1 MIKAW
6 LKSTQ
11 KFMGD
16 DMVNIHKSS
25 VVETTDIGEGTH
37 IGPFTYVSKRVKI
50 GKNCRIYSASIG
62 LPGEHPNGAEDKGG
76 LVIIGDNVEIRE
88 YVTINTPL
96 FTERTLLEDGCYLMA
111 KSHVGHDAWLKE
123 RVVLHTGAII
133 GGHSTIGRY
142 CYMGLNCSTH
152 PFAVLGDYCI
162 VGANGVF
169 KGESPSAIT
178 WAGVPAKPIKINKIG
193 LDRHAAEEEK
203 LMLITLAEDFFSVR
217 RPNQ

>member
-1 MIKAW
+1 MI
-6 LKSTQ
+6 T
-11 KFMGD
+11 
-16 DMVNIHKSS
+16 IHPTAI
-25 VVETTDIGEGTH
+25 VETTDIGEGTY
-37 IGPFTYVSKRVKI
+37 IGPFTYISKRVKI
-50 GKNCRIYSASIG
+50 GKDCRIYSASIG

-96 FTERTLLEDGCYLMA
+96 FTERTQLEDGCYLMA
-111 KSHVGHDAWLKE
+111 KSHIGHDAYLKE

-162 VGANGVF
+162 VGANGVY
-169 KGESPSAIT
+169 KGESPAAVV
-178 WAGVPAKPIKINKIG
+178 WAGVPCKPLKVNKVG
-193 LDRHAAEEEK
+193 LDRHCSMYEIDD
-203 LMLITLAEDFFSVR
+203 ITFKAMDFIR
-217 RPNQ
+217 EYKK